1 MESSTLVSELY
12 RSRKNLL
19 DIMDTQ
25 NYNVADHLGFS
36 FHEINDMYTNN
47 CLDFELIQNQ
57 TNKKAYVKYWLT
69 TALKPSKVHEIIEE
83 LYNVTD
89 KSDKILEKSDTLI
102 LVVKDEPNDTL
113 KDLIK
118 FIYETENIFIVVH
131 NIKRLLFN
139 ILKHQAVPPC
149 RILSDEEVEQVKHR
163 YNIIDNSQFPKL
175 SRFDPQAL
183 AICFRPGQVIE
194 LIRSSK
200 TSCITKYYRIC
211 VNETSS

>member
-12 RSRKNLL
+12 RSRINLL
-19 DIMDTQ
+19 DIMNTQ
-25 NYNVADHLGFS
+25 NYNITDQTGFS

-47 CLDFELIQNQ
+47 CLDFELTQNE

-69 TALKPSKVHEIIEE
+69 TGLKPSKVHEIIEE
-83 LYNVTD
+83 LYISD
-89 KSDKILEKSDTLI
+89 KTDKILEKSDTLI
-102 LVVKDEPNDTL
+102 IIVKDEPNDTL
-113 KDLIK
+113 KELIK

-149 RILSDEEVEQVKHR
+149 RILTSDEVNDVKR
-163 YNIIDNSQFPKL
+163 RFNITDNNQFPKL

-183 AICFRPGQVIE
+183 AICFRPGEVIE